1 MKPKEITM
9 QIVKNIGNYEMS
21 RLQATYE
28 LSDGEG
34 DTRESMA
41 DLFREA
47 RKDLEF
53 AFIRS
58 YGRQSYNRDEEVVET
73 DEAGDISTDKVRLT
87 TKRYV
92 QRVLDALKNGDMTVE
107 YVERNF
113 ILTDEQV
120 DFFRGNGF
128 WVISDKQ
135 QVITNQLT
143 EGAVARGRK

>member
-1 MKPKEITM
+1 M
-9 QIVKNIGNYEMS
+9 QIVKNIGNYEMA

-28 LSDGEG
+28 LDGEG
-34 DTRESMA
+34 DTREAMA

-58 YGRQSYNRDEEVVET
+58 YGKQSYNRDEEVEEVEEVVET
-73 DEAGDISTDKVRLT
+73 DEVGDITTDKVRLT
-87 TKRYV
+87 TKRHV
-92 QRVLDALKNGDMTVE
+92 QRVLDALKNGEMTVE
-107 YVERNF
+107 YVDRNF

-128 WVISDKQ
+128 WVISDK
-135 QVITNQLT
+135 
-143 EGAVARGRK
+143 

>member
-9 QIVKNIGNYEMS
+9 QIVKNIGNYEMA

-28 LSDGEG
+28 LADGEG
-34 DTRESMA
+34 DTREAMA

-47 RKDLEF
+47 RKDLEL

-58 YGRQSYNRDEEVVET
+58 YGKQSYNRDEEVEEAT
-73 DEAGDISTDKVRLT
+73 DQDEVGDITTDKVRLT
-87 TKRYV
+87 SRSVKRV
-92 QRVLDALKNGDMTVE
+92 VDALKKGEMTVE

-120 DFFRGNGF
+120 DFFRANGF
-128 WVISDKQ
+128 DIFHF
-135 QVITNQLT
+135 
-143 EGAVARGRK
+143 

>member
-9 QIVKNIGNYEMS
+9 QIVKNIGNYEMA

-34 DTRESMA
+34 DTREAMA

-58 YGRQSYNRDEEVVET
+58 YGKQSYNRDEEVTWAT
-73 DEAGDISTDKVRLT
+73 DQDEVGDITTDKVRLT
-87 TKRYV
+87 TKRHL
-92 QRVLDALKNGDMTVE
+92 QRVLAALKNGDMTVE
-107 YVERNF
+107 YVDRNF
-113 ILTDEQV
+113 LLSDEQLE
-120 DFFRGNGF
+120 FFKENGF
-128 WVISDKQ
+128 SIL
-135 QVITNQLT
+135 NF
-143 EGAVARGRK
+143 

>member
-9 QIVKNIGNYEMS
+9 QIVKNIGNYEMA

-34 DTRESMA
+34 DTREAMA

-58 YGRQSYNRDEEVVET
+58 YGKQSYNRDEGATSVVTEASGDEVLT
-73 DEAGDISTDKVRLT
+73 TDKVRLT
-87 TKRYV
+87 TKRQE
-92 QRVLDALKNGDMTVE
+92 QRVLDAMRNGDMTEE
-107 YVERNF
+107 YVARNF
-113 ILTDEQV
+113 ILTDDQLE
-120 DFFRGNGF
+120 FFKVNGF
-128 WVISDKQ
+128 DIFHF
-135 QVITNQLT
+135 
-143 EGAVARGRK
+143 

>member
-9 QIVKNIGNYEMS
+9 QIVKNIGNYEMA

-28 LSDGEG
+28 LADGEG
-34 DTRESMA
+34 DTREAMA

-58 YGRQSYNRDEEVVET
+58 YGKQSYNRDEDVEEVEDVVKT
-73 DEAGDISTDKVRLT
+73 DQSASRPPFIDKVRLT
-87 TKRYV
+87 TKRHV
-92 QRVLDALKNGDMTVE
+92 QRVLDALKNGDMSEEDVA
-107 YVERNF
+107 RNF

-120 DFFRGNGF
+120 DFFKENGF
-128 WVISDKQ
+128 NIFHF
-135 QVITNQLT
+135 
-143 EGAVARGRK
+143 